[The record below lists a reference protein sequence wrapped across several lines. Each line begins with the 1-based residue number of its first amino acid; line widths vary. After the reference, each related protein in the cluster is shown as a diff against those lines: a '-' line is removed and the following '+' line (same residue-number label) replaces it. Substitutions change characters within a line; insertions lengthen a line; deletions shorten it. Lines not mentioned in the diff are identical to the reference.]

1 MVERLLEK
9 SHRVS
14 RLGPKVPGRRERMR
28 LFCRKSRCVLGG
40 RDSGTEEKLLA
51 WQLTVGGD
59 E

>member
-1 MVERLLEK
+1 MEK

-14 RLGPKVPGRRERMR
+14 RLGPKVPGRSVRMR

-40 RDSGTEEKLLA
+40 RASGTEEKLLA